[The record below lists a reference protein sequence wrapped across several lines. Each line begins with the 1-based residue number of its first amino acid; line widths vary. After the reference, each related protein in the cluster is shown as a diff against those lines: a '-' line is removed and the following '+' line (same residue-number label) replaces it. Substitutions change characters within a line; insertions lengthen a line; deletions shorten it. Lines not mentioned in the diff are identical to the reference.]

1 MSITHIVL
9 LLLVVVLIFGT
20 KKLRNIGSD
29 LGGAMRDFKKG
40 LDGDEE
46 AKAARER
53 EEKLRADPP
62 PATHVPPPSYVPP
75 THSETTEPRD
85 RAP

>member
-20 KKLRNIGSD
+20 RKLRNIGSD

-46 AKAARER
+46 ARAARER
-53 EEKLRADPP
+53 EDKLRVDPP
-62 PATHVPPPSYVPP
+62 PVTPVPP
-75 THSETTEPRD
+75 THSETVEPRD
-85 RAP
+85 RTP

>member
-40 LDGDEE
+40 MDGDEE
-46 AKAARER
+46 TRQARQGD
-53 EEKLRADPP
+53 EKLRADPP
-62 PATHVPPPSYVPP
+62 PSSQVPPA
-75 THSETTEPRD
+75 HSESSEPRD
-85 RAP
+85 RTP

>member
-40 LDGDEE
+40 MDGDEE
-46 AKAARER
+46 SRREG
-53 EEKLRADPP
+53 EKLRADPP
-62 PATHVPPPSYVPP
+62 PAASSTAQRENAESH
-75 THSETTEPRD
+75 D
-85 RAP
+85 RTP

>member
-20 KKLRNIGSD
+20 RKLRNIGSD
-29 LGGAMRDFKKG
+29 LGGAVRDFKKG

-46 AKAARER
+46 ARRAAEA
-53 EEKLRADPP
+53 EKLRADPP
-62 PATHVPPPSYVPP
+62 VAPPVPP
-75 THSETTEPRD
+75 TSSEAPQSQRD
-85 RAP
+85 SNTH

>member
-46 AKAARER
+46 ARAARER

-62 PATHVPPPSYVPP
+62 VSTHVPP
-75 THSETTEPRD
+75 THAESTEPRD

>member
-40 LDGDEE
+40 MDGGDEE
-46 AKAARER
+46 AARR

-62 PATHVPPPSYVPP
+62 PAAASTAQRENAESH
-75 THSETTEPRD
+75 D
-85 RAP
+85 RNP